1 MISII
6 VLITEIAFLMIRKA
20 LGFDQIYRT
29 IATAFILFFTI
40 AFIYDTEHIKKL
52 SYLRTPL
59 RMAYYFRMF
68 LLFFDLYGQ
77 WIMVL
82 PNSGGDADVFYG
94 WAENYMKEGG
104 WTRTVFPKVMGFI
117 MRYVGQ
123 SRLYMQFLVMLC
135 SIMSICAFAYIIYDL
150 DIAYNVKYR
159 AVAIVGILPNFAILS
174 SIFLRESIVTMLL
187 TLSITCFIIWFKGY
201 SFLWIFLAALFDFTA
216 AIFHSGAAG
225 LVLGYMVVLLLYDQK
240 WKRYHINIINIIPIV
255 IMGLVVT
262 FLYLNYAETFFGK
275 LLSIDTLSD
284 VANTTNLG
292 ASSYL
297 EYVGNSNSIG
307 NMVLYTI
314 PRIVYFLFSPFPW
327 QWRGIRDIIAF
338 VFSSIF
344 YLWAVKDAIDCIRH
358 HGKHRNLVL
367 ALLIILF
374 CVVFVFAW
382 GVSNTGTATRHR
394 EKMVII
400 FGLLWALSHDGNR
413 DRWIKLGNII
423 LM

>member
-6 VLITEIAFLMIRKA
+6 VLIVELSFLCIRKA

-29 IATAFILFFTI
+29 IATACILFFAV

-59 RMAYYFRMF
+59 RFAFYFRLF

-82 PNSGGDADVFYG
+82 PNSGADADVFYG
-94 WAENYMKEGG
+94 WAENYMREGG

-117 MRYVGQ
+117 MRYIGQ

-135 SIMSICAFAYIIYDL
+135 SILSICVFAGLLYDM

-159 AVAIVGILPNFAILS
+159 AVAIISILPNFAILS
-174 SIFLRESIVTMLL
+174 SLFLRESIVTMLVS
-187 TLSITCFIIWFKGY
+187 LSIASFVLWFRGHAFY
-201 SFLWIFLAALFDFTA
+201 WMLFAIGLDLLA
-216 AIFHSGAAG
+216 AIFHSGTAG
-225 LVLGYMVVLLLYDQK
+225 LVLGYSVILLLYDRH
-240 WKRYHINIINIIPIV
+240 WRRYHANIINIIPVVLI
-255 IMGLVVT
+255 GLFVT
-262 FLYLNYAETFFGK
+262 YLYLNYADTFFGK
-275 LLSIDTLSD
+275 MLSIDTLAD
-284 VANTTNLG
+284 VANTSG
-292 ASSYL
+292 AGSSNYAA
-297 EYVGNSNSIG
+297 YVGNSNSLTSMII
-307 NMVLYTI
+307 YTI
-314 PRIVYFLFSPFPW
+314 PRIAYFLFSPFPW
-327 QWRGIRDIIAF
+327 QWRNMKDVIAF
-338 VFSSIF
+338 LFSSLF
-344 YLWAVKDAIDCIRH
+344 YMWAVKDAITNLR
-358 HGKHRNLVL
+358 RNKNQQLII

-400 FGLLWALSHDGNR
+400 FGLVWALSHDGNR